1 MLKRGGSGG
10 GEADRKEECNI
21 DKACDEDEECHCQEF
36 SFSTTS
42 MMRIRTVI
50 LNDEGEGTRMVIND
64 ENGDSCS

>member
-1 MLKRGGSGG
+1 
-10 GEADRKEECNI
+10 
-21 DKACDEDEECHCQEF
+21 
-36 SFSTTS
+36 